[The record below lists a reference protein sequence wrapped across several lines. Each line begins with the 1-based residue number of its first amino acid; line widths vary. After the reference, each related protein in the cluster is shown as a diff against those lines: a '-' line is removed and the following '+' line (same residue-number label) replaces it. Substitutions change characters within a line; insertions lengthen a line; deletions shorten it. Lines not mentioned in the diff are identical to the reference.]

1 MLVQVPLNVDGARVV
16 GAMTSVPCSKMTND
30 SKHHDLDG
38 SAYQVT
44 RDRAGVD
51 TLRLKG
57 TEKLC
62 DQAQCRYLD
71 DYFGGWVDEHEHV
84 FRQDHRRVRNDANTG
99 VFDDAAAVGAA
110 VRLGDLDVKN
120 YIDKSTNP
128 RAVEQIL
135 RKLGFM
141 SDLDSTGRRP
151 YTRVCESVES
161 WIKSGRFVDVFNSAN
176 AVAPA
181 VPALQANDPIVSAAV
196 DAVIKARRVLRAA
209 NINMDDVG
217 NPADAVNL
225 VGDVRLPTAGAVGGA
240 NGAADGAADGTTPWL
255 TAARTWNNRNVLHQ
269 AFGAVTVANVVASA
283 VVDIA
288 GVADA
293 GSGNIDRIVGVLLGN
308 VLARMGQVAV
318 AGAGGTNK
326 NVVVVRESVLTAINA
341 LASPQKEEVLRA
353 CQLAALAVNRIID
366 RVQPITANVLSVG
379 DNLGPG
385 GPDLTVDNYKHKI
398 NSGAWCAE
406 FRNYSKFL
414 EVLSRMVA
422 HYNSIVRKAVVQ
434 AESVMHQFVNV
445 NYFTMGRIPVV
456 YGQRGG
462 SGVSGEQNSFVDEIN
477 AMRANAQ
484 LILQTGGYKFPV
496 ETLKYK
502 QENNCDNSAQE
513 SNMVGGHHGML
524 AARHANVA
532 LACDRIK
539 HLVKTQMSILE
550 GRGYVISNKA
560 NVEREMEEYSEKC
573 KKNNKLLENLQK
585 LTRLV
590 QSNKGPED
598 RNINTDEI
606 EKLIK
611 HYNTNA
617 KAMIVSEDQIM
628 ALLQTMV
635 QRVADSSKTD
645 GEKQV
650 LPYLP
655 AMAAA
660 AV

>member
-99 VFDDAAAVGAA
+99 VFDAAVGAA

-161 WIKSGRFVDVFNSAN
+161 WIKSGRFVDVFNSAD
-176 AVAPA
+176 AVA
-181 VPALQANDPIVSAAV
+181 PALQANDPIVSAAV

-209 NINMDDVG
+209 GVNMDAGTAV
-217 NPADAVNL
+217 ADGGNL
-225 VGDVRLPTAGAVGGA
+225 VGDVHVVAAAAV
-240 NGAADGAADGTTPWL
+240 DADGTTPWL
-255 TAARTWNNRNVLHQ
+255 TNARNWNATPIVHQ
-269 AFGAVTVANVVASA
+269 NFGAAVTVANVTTT
-283 VVDIA
+283 
-288 GVADA
+288 
-293 GSGNIDRIVGVLLGN
+293 GNIADGNIAAANIANLDRIVGVLLGN

-326 NVVVVRESVLTAINA
+326 NVVVVREFVLTAINA
-341 LASPQKEEVLRA
+341 LASPQKEDVLRA

-366 RVQPITANVLSVG
+366 RVHPIAANVLSVG
-379 DNLGPG
+379 NNLGPG

-484 LILQTGGYKFPV
+484 LTLQTGGYKFPV

-606 EKLIK
+606 EKLVK

>member
-99 VFDDAAAVGAA
+99 VFDAAVGAA
-110 VRLGDLDVKN
+110 VHLGDLDVKN

-161 WIKSGRFVDVFNSAN
+161 WIKSGRFVDVFNSA
-176 AVAPA
+176 AMVAAPA
-181 VPALQANDPIVSAAV
+181 VPALPVNDPIVSAAV

-209 NINMDDVG
+209 GVNMDAGTAVADG
-217 NPADAVNL
+217 NNL
-225 VGDVRLPTAGAVGGA
+225 VGDVHVVVAAAV
-240 NGAADGAADGTTPWL
+240 DADGTTPWL
-255 TAARTWNNRNVLHQ
+255 TVARTWTNRNVLHQ
-269 AFGAVTVANVVASA
+269 AFGAVTVTDVTASA
-283 VVDIA
+283 VAAIPDAA
-288 GVADA
+288 G
-293 GSGNIDRIVGVLLGN
+293 GNIDRIVGVLLGN

-318 AGAGGTNK
+318 AGVGGTNK
-326 NVVVVRESVLTAINA
+326 NVVVVRQFVLTAINA

-366 RVQPITANVLSVG
+366 RVQPITANVPSVG

-484 LILQTGGYKFPV
+484 LTLQTGGYKFPV

-598 RNINTDEI
+598 RNIDTDEI

>member
-161 WIKSGRFVDVFNSAN
+161 WIKSGRFVDVFNSA
-176 AVAPA
+176 AMVAAPA
-181 VPALQANDPIVSAAV
+181 VPALQANDPIVHAAV

-209 NINMDDVG
+209 NINMDAGTAV
-217 NPADAVNL
+217 ADAANL
-225 VGDVRLPTAGAVGGA
+225 VGDVHVVAAAAV
-240 NGAADGAADGTTPWL
+240 DADGTTQWL
-255 TAARTWNNRNVLHQ
+255 TNTRNWNATPIVHRN
-269 AFGAVTVANVVASA
+269 FGAAVTVANVTATGNINDGNIGA
-283 VVDIA
+283 AADIA
-288 GVADA
+288 
-293 GSGNIDRIVGVLLGN
+293 NLDRIVGVLLGN

-326 NVVVVRESVLTAINA
+326 NVVVVRQFVLTAINA

-366 RVQPITANVLSVG
+366 RVHPIAANVLSVG

-484 LILQTGGYKFPV
+484 LTLQTGGYKFPV

-598 RNINTDEI
+598 RNIDTDEI

>member
-71 DYFGGWVDEHEHV
+71 DYFGGWVDEHQHV

-99 VFDDAAAVGAA
+99 VFDAAAGAA

-128 RAVEQIL
+128 RAVAQIL

-161 WIKSGRFVDVFNSAN
+161 WIKSSRFIDVFNSA
-176 AVAPA
+176 AVAVAAPA
-181 VPALQANDPIVSAAV
+181 VPANDPIVRAAV
-196 DAVIKARRVLRAA
+196 DAVIEARRVLRAA
-209 NINMDDVG
+209 NINMDAG
-217 NPADAVNL
+217 TAAADAANL
-225 VGDVRLPTAGAVGGA
+225 VGDVHVAAAADAAA
-240 NGAADGAADGTTPWL
+240 NGTTQWL
-255 TAARTWNNRNVLHQ
+255 TNARNWNATPIAHREF
-269 AFGAVTVANVVASA
+269 AAVTVVNVTAT
-283 VVDIA
+283 
-288 GVADA
+288 
-293 GSGNIDRIVGVLLGN
+293 GNINDGDIVAANIANLDRIVGVLLGN

-318 AGAGGTNK
+318 AGGTNK
-326 NVVVVRESVLTAINA
+326 NVVVVRQFVLTAINA

-366 RVQPITANVLSVG
+366 RVHPIAANVPSVG

-385 GPDLTVDNYKHKI
+385 GQDLTVDNYKHKI
-398 NSGAWCAE
+398 NSVAWCTE

-434 AESVMHQFVNV
+434 AESVMNQYVNV

-462 SGVSGEQNSFVDEIN
+462 SGVLDEHNSLVDEIN

-484 LILQTGGYKFPV
+484 LTLQTGGYKFPV
-496 ETLKYK
+496 ETLKFK
-502 QENNCDNSAQE
+502 QENNSAQE
-513 SNMVGGHHGML
+513 PNMVGGYHGMMV
-524 AARHANVA
+524 ARQVNMAS
-532 LACDRIK
+532 ACDRLK
-539 HLVKTQMSILE
+539 HMVKTHMSILE

-560 NVEREMEEYSEKC
+560 DVETKMEEYSNKC
-573 KKNNKLLENLQK
+573 KENYKLLENLQK

-590 QSNKGPED
+590 QSNRGPED

-606 EKLIK
+606 EKFVK

-635 QRVADSSKTD
+635 QRVAESTNTA
-645 GEKQV
+645 EKQE
-650 LPYLP
+650 LPPLP
-655 AMAAA
+655 PLAGPLAAVAAA
-660 AV
+660 